1 MTTLLNRLEKNH
13 STSLDYAMTPVT
25 LKEYNS
31 WDGYTLNKPCYA
43 VLDTKNKKSVALH
56 GKDYNLIP
64 YEKIVKGLSDTLVNY
79 GINLNN
85 TRIDFNV
92 DTDLNYMKLRIIF
105 NDIVYGLN
113 YNKKDTLNLA
123 IEVISSYD
131 ASIIF
136 KLRTMFFRLICS
148 NGMAEIKPIASSFKK
163 HTTGLNYMDQFKQL
177 ENFSNQVN
185 LLADQYETLTR
196 VPLTST
202 EVGILFK
209 DFTKKSDNKTHLLND
224 VLNKDLSKLNKSLN
238 DTTLFD
244 VFNAVTNYSTHNQKA
259 VSIGKRGSDQ
269 YKVETSTMD
278 AIKSTSQREV
288 EIHNF
293 LKGKVFLTFYD
304 KGINKIIH

>member
-1 MTTLLNRLEKNH
+1 MNTLLNKLEKNH
-13 STSLDYAMTPVT
+13 STSLGYAMTPVT
-25 LKEYNS
+25 LKEYNLM
-31 WDGYTLNKPCYA
+31 DGFALNKPCYA
-43 VLDTKNKKSVALH
+43 VLDTKNKKSIALH

-64 YEKIVKGLSDTLVNY
+64 YEKIIKGLSDTLVNY
-79 GINLNN
+79 GINLDN
-85 TRIDFNV
+85 TRIDFNI
-92 DTDLNYMKLRIIF
+92 DTNLNYMKLRIIF
-105 NDIVYGLN
+105 NNIVYGLS

-148 NGMAEIKPIASSFKK
+148 NGMAEIRPIASSFKK

-177 ENFSNQVN
+177 ENFSSQVD

-202 EVGILFK
+202 DIGILFK
-209 DFTKKSDNKTHLLND
+209 SFTKSDNKLYLLD
-224 VLNKDLSKLNKSLN
+224 EVLNHDLSKLNKSLN

-244 VFNAVTNYSTHNQKA
+244 VFNAVTNYSTHNQRAISKNGTREIPNYEI
-259 VSIGKRGSDQ
+259 SQSN
-269 YKVETSTMD
+269 MD
-278 AIKSTSQREV
+278 AVKSTSQREIEV
-288 EIHNF
+288 QNF

-304 KGINKIIH
+304 KGINQIIH